1 MQPPDEPDEFT
12 ILNLCTE
19 RVWYILSI
27 SNPSQNRIFYQEQTP
42 MKHSLIRRALAVPAA
57 LLIVSLF
64 VAASARAQAPVDDS
78 KTVVKTNKIT
88 ENFYTVDG
96 RGGTIGVLVGPQGTF
111 MVDTQFAPLTDRIVA
126 AIKQISP
133 NPIRFVVN
141 THVHPDHTG
150 GNANMGKMG
159 ATILARDELRD
170 RLINPAPG
178 ANGQPGTPAADVAL
192 PVITYENKIT
202 FHMDGETIDLIPIR
216 KAHTDGDTMVYFHN
230 ADIIMTGDF
239 YRSIGY
245 PNIDRVNGGSLD
257 GMIAGLGQIVALAG
271 PNTKIIPGH
280 GANVDRA
287 AVMAHRDMIIG
298 VGDQVAKLMKEG
310 KTADEV
316 VAAHPTADFDGK
328 VLPAAPNGDR
338 MADRFVGQ
346 LYAELKPGK

>member
-1 MQPPDEPDEFT
+1 
-12 ILNLCTE
+12 
-19 RVWYILSI
+19 
-27 SNPSQNRIFYQEQTP
+27 
-42 MKHSLIRRALAVPAA
+42 MKSSWIRRAVAAPAA
-57 LLIVSLF
+57 LVAVSLF
-64 VAASARAQAPVDDS
+64 AAAAARAQAPVDDS
-78 KTVVKTNKIT
+78 KTVVKSNKIT
-88 ENFYTVDG
+88 DSFYTVDG

-150 GNANMGKMG
+150 GNANMAKTG
-159 ATILARDELRD
+159 ATIFARDELRD
-170 RLINPAPG
+170 RLMNPPPG
-178 ANGQPGTPAADVAL
+178 ANGQPGTPAPDAAL
-192 PVITYENKIT
+192 PVVTYEGKVT

-230 ADIIMTGDF
+230 ADVIMTGDF

-257 GMIAGLGQIVALAG
+257 GMLDGLAEVIAIAG

-280 GANVDRA
+280 GAIVDRT
-287 AVMAHRDMIIG
+287 AVQAHRDMILG
-298 VGDQVAKLMKEG
+298 VRNQVAKLMQQG
-310 KTADEV
+310 KSSDDV
-316 VAAHPTADFDGK
+316 IAAHPTSTYDAN
-328 VLPAAPNGDR
+328 VPPAAPNGDR

-346 LYAELKPGK
+346 IYAELKPAK

>member
-1 MQPPDEPDEFT
+1 
-12 ILNLCTE
+12 
-19 RVWYILSI
+19 
-27 SNPSQNRIFYQEQTP
+27 
-42 MKHSLIRRALAVPAA
+42 MKHSWIRRALAVPAA
-57 LLIVSLF
+57 LWILSLI
-64 VAASARAQAPVDDS
+64 VAASARAQEPVDDS
-78 KTVVKTNKIT
+78 KTVVKSNKIT
-88 ENFYTVDG
+88 DSFYTVDG

-150 GNANMGKMG
+150 GNANMGKLG

-170 RLINPAPG
+170 RLMNPAPG
-178 ANGQPGTPAADVAL
+178 ANGQPGTPAPEVGL
-192 PVITYENKIT
+192 PLITFENKIT
-202 FHMDGETIDLIPIR
+202 FHMNGETIDLIPIR

-230 ADIIMTGDF
+230 ADVIMTGDF

-257 GMIAGLGQIVALAG
+257 GMIAGLGQVIALAG

-280 GANVDRA
+280 GAIVDRN

-298 VGDQVAKLMKEG
+298 VREQVAKLMKQG
-310 KTADEV
+310 KTAEEV
-316 VAAHPTADFDGK
+316 VAAHPTSDFDGK
-328 VLPAAPNGDR
+328 VLPATPTGDR
-338 MADRFVGQ
+338 LGDRFVGQ
-346 LYAELKPGK
+346 VYAELKPSK

>member
-1 MQPPDEPDEFT
+1 
-12 ILNLCTE
+12 
-19 RVWYILSI
+19 
-27 SNPSQNRIFYQEQTP
+27 
-42 MKHSLIRRALAVPAA
+42 MKYSFIRRSIAVPAA
-57 LLIVSLF
+57 LLAVSLITT
-64 VAASARAQAPVDDS
+64 ASARAQAPVDDS

-88 ENFYTVDG
+88 DSFYTVDG

-133 NPIRFVVN
+133 NPIRYVVN

-150 GNANMGKMG
+150 GNANMAKTG
-159 ATILARDELRD
+159 ATIFARDELRD
-170 RLINPAPG
+170 RLMNPPPG
-178 ANGQPGTPAADVAL
+178 ANGQPGTPAPDNAL
-192 PVITYENKIT
+192 PVVTYEGKVT

-230 ADIIMTGDF
+230 ADVLMTGDF

-245 PNIDRVNGGSLD
+245 PNIDRVNGGSLN
-257 GMIAGLGQIVALAG
+257 GMIEGLAEVIALAG

-280 GANVDRA
+280 GAIVDRT

-298 VGDQVAKLMKEG
+298 VRDQVAKLSQQG
-310 KTADEV
+310 KSSDEV
-316 VAAHPTADFDGK
+316 VAAHPTSSFDAN

-346 LYAELKPGK
+346 VYAELKTSK